1 MCALWL
7 WMLLGCLY
15 NSTQASTLL
24 TALDLYPTLPL
35 SQSLSAFWGKQVY
48 RILITFASHATGEAE
63 SEQEREGGSHA
74 THIFFSADQHGNVIF
89 D

>member
-63 SEQEREGGSHA
+63 SGQERERARGGVMPH
-74 THIFFSADQHGNVIF
+74 TYFLVPTNTEM
-89 D
+89 

>member
-35 SQSLSAFWGKQVY
+35 SQSLSAFWVKQVY

-63 SEQEREGGSHA
+63 SEQERERERGGVMP
-74 THIFFSADQHGNVIF
+74 HIYFLVPTNTEM
-89 D
+89 